1 MSCGI
6 SLFSLYLG
14 TSVLKNAGSMP
25 PYGQGRLP
33 AWDMQED
40 RKGIEMR
47 GKVLA
52 ALLALSLLAGCA
64 ASEAAEKAVS
74 DEAQEASSGG
84 AETAEE
90 EDSSSFQEL
99 FEIQAEGIDY
109 LSVEGIHIPE
119 GVTVTMVG
127 KDSESG
133 FWKQVHAGAEQA
145 VEDLNTALGYTGDA
159 KAELIYDASATGD
172 VAEQIDIIDQMLD
185 KNPDA
190 LIVGFVDINSGR
202 TQLELA
208 ESNGV
213 PVFSVDS
220 AIENSLIVSTSQTD
234 NYQAGAEAA
243 RQLASLMGDSGQA
256 ALLVHSSET
265 ETGIERERGFI
276 DEMEQN
282 HPDIEIV
289 NISYQEQ
296 DERSVDDIVAAV
308 LSEYPDLKAYQAMN
322 EETTEALV
330 SALEL
335 YGPED
340 RTVIAAGFDASSAE
354 IGDIEDG
361 KLAGAIVQNPY
372 GMGYAAAVA
381 AFREI
386 ARMENASVIDTG
398 YCWIDAENLSDPAVQ
413 MLIYK

>member
-133 FWKQVHAGAEQA
+133 FWKQVHAGSEQA

-159 KAELIYDASATGD
+159 KAELIYDASAAGD

-190 LIVGFVDINSGR
+190 LIVGFVDINSGK

-308 LSEYPDLKAYQAMN
+308 WSDDPDLQAYPAMN
-322 EETTEALV
+322 E
-330 SALEL
+330 
-335 YGPED
+335 
-340 RTVIAAGFDASSAE
+340 
-354 IGDIEDG
+354 
-361 KLAGAIVQNPY
+361 
-372 GMGYAAAVA
+372 
-381 AFREI
+381 
-386 ARMENASVIDTG
+386 
-398 YCWIDAENLSDPAVQ
+398 
-413 MLIYK
+413 